1 MRTCGTIEAAQ
12 EVAEVPLSVVN
23 GVRLYYEVH
32 GERGEPLVFVHG
44 YTGDITDWRL
54 QIAEFSPAYRV
65 LVMDLRGHGR
75 SEAPSDPSSYDVPLM
90 STDVEE
96 FIDRAGFARYH
107 LVGHSMGGAIAQE
120 IALRSP
126 HKLLSLTLIDTTS
139 KFELPANDV
148 AFQFRAQ
155 RLHVA
160 QSEGMAAAAALPLPA
175 VPPHMPPER
184 LKETDERLARMSLD
198 AFVGAA
204 RALVA
209 WEGTAERARL
219 IQAPT
224 LIIYGDLDAP
234 ALIEGSRRLAELI
247 PKASVAVIA
256 QAAHSPQWERP
267 ELFNRA
273 LRRHLEANQA
283 PGES

>member
-1 MRTCGTIEAAQ
+1 MPFR
-12 EVAEVPLSVVN
+12 VVN
-23 GVRLYYEVH
+23 GVKLCYEGH

-54 QIAEFSPAYRV
+54 QLGEFSADYRV

-75 SEAPSDPSSYDVPLM
+75 SEAPSDRSSYNVLTM
-90 STDVEE
+90 STDVEQL
-96 FIDRAGFARYH
+96 IDGAGFSTYH

-126 HKLLSLTLIDTTS
+126 QRLLSLTLVDTTS
-139 KFELPANDV
+139 KFDLPANDV
-148 AFQFRAQ
+148 AFQYRAQ
-155 RLHVA
+155 RLRVA
-160 QSEGMAAAAALPLPA
+160 QSEGMVAAAALPLPF
-175 VPPHMPPER
+175 VPPHMPPKR
-184 LKETDERLARMSLD
+184 LRETDERLARMSLD

-204 RALVA
+204 RSLVA

-234 ALIEGSRRLAELI
+234 ALIEGSRRLAALI
-247 PKASVAVIA
+247 PNASLEVIPE
-256 QAAHSPQWERP
+256 AAHSPQWERP

-273 LRRHLEANQA
+273 LRRHLAANRA
-283 PGES
+283 PGAA